1 MEQKINNEQEKKN
14 WKIYLWAKHKLKFYI
29 FLGLF
34 ISSIIGYQFFQIQ
47 INKKNEFIS
56 EQYIKAGIYLASKKE
71 TESKKIL
78 EEIIN
83 SKNKFY
89 SPLALNMILEKKLE
103 TNSKK
108 ILDYFEIVEKLQN
121 KKDQKDLIILK
132 KSLYLI
138 KISQIEKGN
147 ELLQKIIDSNSSLK
161 SIAEELLEN

>member
-71 TESKKIL
+71 TESKG
-78 EEIIN
+78 
-83 SKNKFY
+83 Y
-89 SPLALNMILEKKLE
+89 
-103 TNSKK
+103 
-108 ILDYFEIVEKLQN
+108 
-121 KKDQKDLIILK
+121 
-132 KSLYLI
+132 
-138 KISQIEKGN
+138 
-147 ELLQKIIDSNSSLK
+147 
-161 SIAEELLEN
+161 

>member
-83 SKNKFY
+83 SK
-89 SPLALNMILEKKLE
+89 
-103 TNSKK
+103 K

-121 KKDQKDLIILK
+121 KKEQKDLIILK

-147 ELLQKIIDSNSSLK
+147 ELLQKIIDSNSTLK